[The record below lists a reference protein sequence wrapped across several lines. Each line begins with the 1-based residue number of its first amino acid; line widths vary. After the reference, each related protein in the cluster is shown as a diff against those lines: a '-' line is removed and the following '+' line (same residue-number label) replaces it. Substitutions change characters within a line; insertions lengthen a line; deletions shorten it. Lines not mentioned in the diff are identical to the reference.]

1 MGTTRRDVIR
11 NLAALPLARIPDA
24 DPDVILF
31 NGLVYTARPE
41 RPNATAMAIR
51 DGRILAVGED
61 REILALAG
69 KNIRRIDLARR
80 RVFPGFNDAHS
91 HPWSS
96 GLDQL
101 QQVACDK
108 TSIEEILQAL
118 HARAVQTPPG
128 EWVRGSCTTM
138 AKPLAP

>member
-11 NLAALPLARIPDA
+11 NLAALPLVRIPDA
-24 DPDVILF
+24 DADVILF
-31 NGLVYTARPE
+31 NGLVYTVRPD
-41 RPNATAMAIR
+41 RPSVTAIAIR
-51 DGRILAVGED
+51 GDRILAVGED

-69 KNIRRIDLARR
+69 KNTRRVDLAQR

-96 GLDQL
+96 GMDQL
-101 QQVACDK
+101 KQVACDK
-108 TSIEEILQAL
+108 TSIEEILQVL

-128 EWVRGSCTTM
+128 EWVRGF
-138 AKPLAP
+138 LYD